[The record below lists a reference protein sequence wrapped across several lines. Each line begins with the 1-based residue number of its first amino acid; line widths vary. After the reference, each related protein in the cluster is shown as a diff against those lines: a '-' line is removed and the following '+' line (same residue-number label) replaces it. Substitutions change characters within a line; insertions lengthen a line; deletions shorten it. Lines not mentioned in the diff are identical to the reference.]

1 MLWTLNS
8 RTTRSGTVF
17 SAWTGA
23 MNFAPLL
30 LRAVELEGDDQEDR
44 EDSDDDSNDDSN
56 DIDNEWPPLPI
67 DEIDEEWPPPDPM
80 NEVDDLPPAPPTRK
94 RRASPTFDD
103 VVAAGPAHSG
113 PHRRRKPHIR
123 RAAKRAR
130 HIEEQGHAARP
141 SAVERHVRS
150 AEPIHV
156 PSFDASTLPVSL
168 GAEYGAKKRRS
179 LAELIG
185 LGFQLIRWNGIKPP
199 PPRRPRGQDLHGTCG
214 PDRRRP
220 VPRCHLRV
228 RSPSSSKRESPQ
240 SSPQRCD
247 TTAAGFFA
255 AMNVGLTFGKGQ
267 TVPTWLDNKNYTG
280 LAERLLCNP
289 DPELRWKLH
298 FEHGRLDF
306 MRTTS
311 TTTPNW
317 RKHSPISD
325 DPFPKSVFSCA
336 AFNFGTNVWTFKHRD
351 VCNLPFGWCAVQSLG
366 NFDAQ
371 AGGHLVLWDLKL
383 VVEFPAGAL
392 ILLPSATIAHSNIPV
407 QEGDERIS
415 FTQFTAGG
423 LFRFVDAGL
432 RTQAELAAE
441 DPGEYERLRE
451 RRESRWAEG
460 LSLFSTVEELSSIAV
475 EELQSVAV

>member
-30 LRAVELEGDDQEDR
+30 LRAVELESDDQEDR
-44 EDSDDDSNDDSN
+44 EDSDDDSDDDSN

-94 RRASPTFDD
+94 RRASPTFED
-103 VVAAGPAHSG
+103 V
-113 PHRRRKPHIR
+113 
-123 RAAKRAR
+123 RAR
-130 HIEEQGHAARP
+130 NIEEQGHTARP

-168 GAEYGAKKRRS
+168 GAYAGKTENKTEKYGAKKRRS

-185 LGFQLIRWNGIKPP
+185 LGFQLIRWNGINPHPLVDREGRIFMVLVGQIDDAPYRAATARAFSFIKQEGIAAEFPAAMRHH
-199 PPRRPRGQDLHGTCG
+199 RRGL
-214 PDRRRP
+214 
-220 VPRCHLRV
+220 
-228 RSPSSSKRESPQ
+228 
-240 SSPQRCD
+240 
-247 TTAAGFFA
+247 FA

-280 LAERLLCNP
+280 LAEGLLCNP
-289 DPELRWKLH
+289 DVTRMATFASAAFRAWAPRLYAHYLDHNSKLAKAFPHLR
-298 FEHGRLDF
+298 R
-306 MRTTS
+306 
-311 TTTPNW
+311 
-317 RKHSPISD
+317 
-325 DPFPKSVFSCA
+325 PFPKSVFSCA